1 MGNGVQ
7 LLVPVRVMGER
18 VTIEGNSRPADLDER
33 RAALEHIIDEM
44 GRVIVAFSA
53 GIDSTL
59 VLKVACDRL
68 GDNALG
74 VTAVSPSLAQSE
86 LQEAIE
92 LARLIGAR
100 HRLLETH
107 ELDDPNYAANP
118 INRCYFCKTELY
130 DELLELA
137 RREGYRYILNGA
149 NLDDVGD
156 YRPGEQAAREFDVR
170 SPLREA
176 GMTKA
181 HVRALARELGL
192 PNWNKP
198 AMACLSSRLPYG
210 TRVTR
215 EALSQVEQAE
225 RYLRSL
231 GFRQL
236 RVRHHG
242 DLARI
247 EVERADLSRL
257 IELGQ
262 EIHAELKRIG
272 YTYVTADLLGF
283 RSGSMNEG
291 LGSRRAE
298 EQGSRGAWE
307 IG

>member
-1 MGNGVQ
+1 MGFG
-7 LLVPVRVMGER
+7 
-18 VTIEGNSRPADLDER
+18 RPADLDER
-33 RAALEHIIDEM
+33 RAALERIIDEM

-68 GDNALG
+68 GDNAMG

-92 LARLIGAR
+92 LARLMGAR
-100 HRLLETH
+100 HRLLKTH
-107 ELDDPNYAANP
+107 EMDDPNYAANP

-130 DELLELA
+130 DELLDLA
-137 RREGYRYILNGA
+137 RREEYRYILNGA

-156 YRPGEQAAREFDVR
+156 YRPGEQAAREFNVR

-210 TRVTR
+210 TRVTS

-247 EVERADLSRL
+247 EVERADLPRL
-257 IELGQ
+257 VELGQ
-262 EIHAELKRIG
+262 EINAEFKRLG

-291 LGSRRAE
+291 LKANQRISESASNE
-298 EQGSRGAWE
+298 
-307 IG
+307 

>member
-1 MGNGVQ
+1 MKSAIP
-7 LLVPVRVMGER
+7 LVAEPIAW
-18 VTIEGNSRPADLDER
+18 TDRPADLDVR
-33 RAALEHIIDEM
+33 RAELERIIDEM

-53 GIDSTL
+53 GVDSTL
-59 VLKVACDRL
+59 VLKVAHDRL
-68 GDNALG
+68 GDNVLG
-74 VTAVSPSLAQSE
+74 VTAVSPSLAQAE

-100 HRLLETH
+100 HLLLETH

-118 INRCYFCKTELY
+118 INRCYYCKTELY
-130 DELLELA
+130 TELVELA
-137 RREGYRYILNGA
+137 KREGYRYILNGA

-156 YRPGEQAAREFDVR
+156 YRPGEQAAREFHVR

-210 TRVTR
+210 TPVTR
-215 EALSQVEQAE
+215 EALSQVERAE
-225 RYLRSL
+225 SYLRGL

-247 EVERADLSRL
+247 EVERADLPRL
-257 IELGQ
+257 IELGP
-262 EIHAELKRIG
+262 EIHAALKQIG
-272 YTYVTADLLGF
+272 YIYVTADLLGF
-283 RSGSMNEG
+283 RSGSLNEA
-291 LGSRRAE
+291 LKA
-298 EQGSRGAWE
+298 RGNGTA
-307 IG
+307 G

>member
-1 MGNGVQ
+1 MEGGFQ
-7 LLVPVRVMGER
+7 LTKER
-18 VTIEGNSRPADLDER
+18 VTPVTEEGSRPADLDER

-86 LQEAIE
+86 LQEAVE
-92 LARLIGAR
+92 LARLMGAR

-149 NLDDVGD
+149 NLDDAGD

-210 TRVTR
+210 IRVTR

-283 RSGSMNEG
+283 RSGSLNEG
-291 LGSRRAE
+291 LGRKATGDE
-298 EQGSRGAWE
+298 EIRQQRMAR
-307 IG
+307 

>member
-1 MGNGVQ
+1 MESVIPLMAEPIALTG
-7 LLVPVRVMGER
+7 
-18 VTIEGNSRPADLDER
+18 RPADLDQR
-33 RAALEHIIDEM
+33 RAELERIIDEM

-59 VLKVACDRL
+59 VLKVAHDRL

-74 VTAVSPSLAQSE
+74 VTAVSPSLAQAE

-92 LARLIGAR
+92 LAKWIGAR
-100 HRLLETH
+100 HLLLETH

-118 INRCYFCKTELY
+118 VNRCYYCKIELYTELA
-130 DELLELA
+130 ELA

-156 YRPGEQAAREFDVR
+156 YRPGEQAAREFHVR

-210 TRVTR
+210 TPVTR
-215 EALSQVEQAE
+215 EALSQVERAE
-225 RYLRSL
+225 SYLRGL

-247 EVERADLSRL
+247 EVERADLPRL
-257 IELGQ
+257 IELGP
-262 EIHAELKRIG
+262 EIYAELRRIG

-283 RSGSMNEG
+283 RSGSLNEA
-291 LGSRRAE
+291 LRV
-298 EQGSRGAWE
+298 QGNGMIKRTDE
-307 IG
+307 IGRSVN

>member
-1 MGNGVQ
+1 MDMSSVVQ
-7 LLVPVRVMGER
+7 VAERPRVQER
-18 VTIEGNSRPADLDER
+18 FQRPADLDER
-33 RAALEHIIDEM
+33 RAELERIIDEM
-44 GRVIVAFSA
+44 ERVIVAFSA
-53 GIDSTL
+53 GVDSTL
-59 VLKVACDRL
+59 VLKVAYDRL
-68 GDNALG
+68 GDNALA
-74 VTAVSPSLAQSE
+74 VTAVSPSLPESE

-92 LARLIGAR
+92 LARLIGAP

-118 INRCYFCKTELY
+118 INRCYFCKMELY
-130 DELLELA
+130 DELFELA
-137 RREGYRYILNGA
+137 QREGYRYILNGA

-156 YRPGEQAAREFDVR
+156 FRPGEQAAREFGNVR

-176 GMTKA
+176 GLTKI

-215 EALSQVEQAE
+215 ETLKQVEQAE
-225 RYLRSL
+225 AYLRSL

-247 EVERADLSRL
+247 EVERPDLPRL
-257 IELGQ
+257 IELGE
-262 EIHAELKRIG
+262 EITRKLKQLG

-283 RSGSMNEG
+283 RSGSMNET
-291 LGSRRAE
+291 LKRD
-298 EQGSRGAWE
+298 GA
-307 IG
+307 

>member
-1 MGNGVQ
+1 MESVIP
-7 LLVPVRVMGER
+7 LAVEPV
-18 VTIEGNSRPADLDER
+18 TLIDRPADLDER
-33 RAALEHIIDEM
+33 RAELERIIDEM
-44 GRVIVAFSA
+44 ERVIVAFSA

-59 VLKVACDRL
+59 VLKVAHDRL

-74 VTAVSPSLAQSE
+74 VTAVSPSLARAE

-92 LARLIGAR
+92 LAKLMGAR
-100 HRLLETH
+100 HLLLETH
-107 ELDDPNYAANP
+107 ELDNPNYAANP
-118 INRCYFCKTELY
+118 INRCYYCKTELY
-130 DELLELA
+130 IELIELA
-137 RREGYRYILNGA
+137 KREGYRYILNGA

-156 YRPGEQAAREFDVR
+156 YRPGEQAAREFRVR

-215 EALSQVEQAE
+215 EALSQVERAE
-225 RYLRSL
+225 SYLRSL

-247 EVERADLSRL
+247 EVERPDLPRL
-257 IELGQ
+257 IELGP
-262 EIHAELKRIG
+262 EIYTELKRIG

-283 RSGSMNEG
+283 RSGSLNEV
-291 LGSRRAE
+291 LK
-298 EQGSRGAWE
+298 
-307 IG
+307 